1 MRIVT
6 LFLFSLLFSNCSE
19 RNQSA
24 DLPDTLCQM
33 IERVHEESPFQ
44 LDTATN
50 SIILGNFIGFYYP
63 NSQTFKE
70 FYITLWDSSFQCGKL
85 NFKLIEGTIDY
96 SPSYKYIHRIS
107 IDYDN
112 PVEGKFLLSRSTF
125 RNDTLTSIIG
135 VEDRL
140 GEHFYL
146 SKMNGKWIIDSLTY
160 DMIL

>member
-6 LFLFSLLFSNCSE
+6 LFLILMLFSNCSE
-19 RNQSA
+19 RHQSA

-33 IERVHEESPFQ
+33 IERVHEESPFK

-50 SIILGNFIGFYYP
+50 SIILGNFINCYYP
-63 NSQTFKE
+63 NSQSFKE
-70 FYITLWDSSFQCGKL
+70 FYITLRDSSFQCGKL
-85 NFKLIEGTIDY
+85 NFKLIRGTIDY
-96 SPSYKYIHRIS
+96 SPSYKYIHRFS
-107 IDYDN
+107 INFDK
-112 PVEGKFLLSRSTF
+112 PVEGKFLFSRSTF

-140 GEHFYL
+140 NENFYL
-146 SKMNGKWIIDSLTY
+146 SNMNGKWIIDSLTY